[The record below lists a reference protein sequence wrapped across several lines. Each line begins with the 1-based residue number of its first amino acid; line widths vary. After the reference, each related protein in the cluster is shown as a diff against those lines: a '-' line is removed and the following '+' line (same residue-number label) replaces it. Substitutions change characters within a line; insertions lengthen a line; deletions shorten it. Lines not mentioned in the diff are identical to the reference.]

1 MTCGN
6 GLLMAAHAIPHVI
19 FNCESHLQTRLG
31 LRLAKKEQ
39 PGGWGEVPTFGPPSR
54 WGSLSVDCT
63 NSLGSVDTRW
73 SIRVHHIN
81 SIRRRKNRFTTAE
94 RARMDI
100 DFQSLSALPWSRSSS
115 GSTPKRVPWPAGRYS
130 ECWALSRAQAYAFE
144 CRTSRASVFGQAA
157 LFAK

>member
-1 MTCGN
+1 MIIS
-6 GLLMAAHAIPHVI
+6 AVAVHSA
-19 FNCESHLQTRLG
+19 SHLIIG
-31 LRLAKKEQ
+31 
-39 PGGWGEVPTFGPPSR
+39 VPPSDSLGPEVGKKR
-54 WGSLSVDCT
+54 TGGGGMKFPLSARRRAGDLSVDCT

-94 RARMDI
+94 RAHVDI

-115 GSTPKRVPWPAGRYS
+115 GSTPKRVPWPAGRYP
-130 ECWALSRAQAYAFE
+130 ECWALSRAQAYVFE
-144 CRTSRASVFGQAA
+144 CRTSRASVVGQAA